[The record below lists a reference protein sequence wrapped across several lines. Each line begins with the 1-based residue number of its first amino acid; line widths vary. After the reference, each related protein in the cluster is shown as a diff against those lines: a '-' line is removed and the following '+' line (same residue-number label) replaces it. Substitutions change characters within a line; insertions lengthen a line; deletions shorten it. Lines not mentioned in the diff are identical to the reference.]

1 MDNDLSMSPSLST
14 PRARPGSRRAR
25 NLLVAVL
32 ALLALLAAFRVLAK
46 GKARSAAAAAQASA
60 SARRVTAVGTAEVVQ
75 RDLPVWREGLGT
87 VAAFNTVTVKSQ
99 VDGRIDRV
107 LFREGQ
113 QVQKGTLL
121 VQIDPR
127 PFRIQLE
134 TAQANLARDT
144 ANRKNAQV
152 NAERYQTL
160 SEQHLIAPQQYT
172 DQQATVAELDAQ
184 IRADSA
190 AIDAARLNLDFARI
204 TSPIDG
210 VAGVRLVDPG
220 NVVHASDATGLV
232 VVTELDPIAVFFS
245 LPEDDLA
252 DINRAMASSALT
264 VEARSRDGDTL
275 LATGKLTV
283 IDNQINQQTATLRL
297 KATFDNPK
305 HLLWPNQF
313 VKARLKLA
321 TRVGAIVVPAAAIQR
336 GPQGSFVYV
345 VRPDSVAVSRPVV
358 VSATQ
363 GDVAVIESGLSAGET
378 VVVDGQAQL
387 RPFAHVSARPV
398 ASDSSTP
405 NGGKP

>member
-1 MDNDLSMSPSLST
+1 
-14 PRARPGSRRAR
+14 
-25 NLLVAVL
+25 
-32 ALLALLAAFRVLAK
+32 
-46 GKARSAAAAAQASA
+46 
-60 SARRVTAVGTAEVVQ
+60 VVQ